1 MCIFGHVK
9 LQFYLKEDNH
19 HKAIENF
26 EKELEVHKL
35 MGETHESNPEF
46 YWDAY
51 DTLAQCYGS
60 ENLEAKC
67 IEYYEL
73 AIKILTESINIAP
86 EVRLSIFFTHC
97 MHYIF

>member
-1 MCIFGHVK
+1 M
-9 LQFYLKEDNH
+9 KEDNH

-60 ENLEAKC
+60 EDLEAKC

-73 AIKILTESINIAP
+73 AIKILTESTNIAP
-86 EVRLSIFFTHC
+86 EVRHSIFSTHFIC
-97 MHYIF
+97 MILSNLSKNRSHWLI